1 MVVGKCSK
9 NKLIKF
15 GLLPKFSLLYYLL
28 LNPTS
33 TSSSVA
39 AEVIKTSWIFG
50 KHYIFTLG
58 ISTWP
63 RPAKTLFDF
72 LYTLGLLSKLD
83 TETHLLLLLSGRR
96 REQQEV
102 LDMWEL
108 CKGKCPLLLL
118 LPHCDNYFPTR
129 AKKSI
134 VLSAVY

>member
-1 MVVGKCSK
+1 MWLWGSV
-9 NKLIKF
+9 
-15 GLLPKFSLLYYLL
+15 PKQVDKVWPFAKTHAFILSYAESHINLQL
-28 LNPTS
+28 
-33 TSSSVA
+33 SSVA
-39 AEVIKTSWIFG
+39 AEVSKTCWIFG
-50 KHYIFTLG
+50 KCYMG

-63 RPAKTLFDF
+63 GPAKKLLDF